1 MAKKFEYCEYCDQ
14 KIMVYRRGLRKGLIL
29 GLIQLWKVGP
39 SKIADLDLT
48 FGITADLP
56 KLRFW
61 GLIHRYGEEKRSN
74 VIWQITEKGKDFLTG
89 LIEIPKYAFI
99 YNNQLQKFSEEKI
112 KLIDV
117 HHEKINFETVLE
129 DAEMYSD
136 FIRRKRRLENVG
148 KMQEMQ
154 EDQTTDQALGDRGTQ
169 TTIQKDVPGVS

>member
-1 MAKKFEYCEYCDQ
+1 MAKKFEYCECCDQ

-29 GLIQLWKVGP
+29 GLIALWKNGP

-48 FGITADLP
+48 FGLTADLP

-61 GLIHRYGEEKRSN
+61 GLLHKSGDEKRSN

-89 LIEIPKYAFI
+89 LIGIPKYVFI
-99 YNNQLQKFSEEKI
+99 YNNQLQNFSGEMI

-129 DAEMYSD
+129 DAEMYGD
-136 FIRRKRRLENVG
+136 FIRRKRRLENATSQ
-148 KMQEMQ
+148 MQEMQ
-154 EDQTTDQALGDRGTQ
+154 EEKTTDKTLKDRGPHTS
-169 TTIQKDVPGVS
+169 I